1 MISLSCP
8 GKGHGACQVP
18 TSSHTISF
26 FLSLSDTHTHTRGKR
41 HRFPLVSLPLGDVGD
56 AGVAHATAPHPR
68 QLIVS
73 LPDDSIA
80 VVIPRAIET
89 IIFSCLFEAVG
100 RRRGGWMLQFECLDS
115 ELGRSS
121 TAAAE
126 QLMEPFRPFSV
137 AVLLF
142 FRRLSNR

>member
-26 FLSLSDTHTHTRGKR
+26 FSLSLTHTHTRGKR